1 MKKLFSTIL
10 VICSLLG
17 GNGYAEIVYLNCK
30 FINGSLDDLINK
42 TSESIDYS
50 EDVTIDLDLKN
61 NKVLNGPHLGLNS
74 DPSIYDEEDEISWQ
88 NEIGTPDN
96 GVLNTVTLNRR
107 NGSLKIWT
115 IFNLKP
121 NNGSEYKYY
130 KCGKTEKKLF

>member
-1 MKKLFSTIL
+1 LS
-10 VICSLLG
+10 
-17 GNGYAEIVYLNCK
+17 GNAYAEIIYLNCK
-30 FINGSLDDLINK
+30 FVNGSLEDLKNNI
-42 TSESIDYS
+42 SESIDYS

-96 GVLNTVTLNRR
+96 GVLNIVNLNRR

-121 NNGSEYKYY
+121 NHGSEYKYY
-130 KCGKTEKKLF
+130 KCRKTEKKLF

>member
-1 MKKLFSTIL
+1 MSILLFSIS
-10 VICSLLG
+10 IK
-17 GNGYAEIVYLNCK
+17 YLESISKNLK
-30 FINGSLDDLINK
+30 NNI
-42 TSESIDYS
+42 SESIDYS

-61 NKVLNGPHLGLNS
+61 NKVLNGPHLGFNS

-88 NEIGTPDN
+88 NEIGTSDN

>member
-61 NKVLNGPHLGLNS
+61 NKVLNGPHLGFNS
-74 DPSIYDEEDEISWQ
+74 DPSIYDEEDEVEDRVGLLDKSLY
-88 NEIGTPDN
+88 GTRDAAVN
-96 GVLNTVTLNRR
+96 WGNTVERH
-107 NGSLKIWT
+107 LK
-115 IFNLKP
+115 
-121 NNGSEYKYY
+121 
-130 KCGKTEKKLF
+130 